1 MDQHSLQLL
10 EFEKVLGLVARNTHW
25 EPGREAVL
33 SLRPGSPD
41 QIRRFQAEVAEAARL
56 VDESRQIVPEGLSD
70 VREALQG
77 ASRDRTLRP
86 EELLGVAE
94 LARASRR
101 IGRLLR
107 EAAERAPNLAERACR
122 LPAFPRIEQEIER
135 CLGVDGQ
142 VLDAAS
148 ARLRHLRAEIAQTQG
163 RIQEALQR
171 VLRQPAYAKML
182 QESLVSVR
190 QGRYVVP
197 VRSECRGQF
206 PGLVID
212 QSASGATVF
221 MEPWPVVEQGNKLRS
236 LQVAEARE
244 VEAVLHRLSG
254 LVGHESEALLAAA
267 AELAHLDCLLAA
279 VAFARDFGA
288 TLPRLNEQG
297 VLRLEQARHPLLLI
311 QPELKVVPITV
322 EVGAEART
330 LILTGPNTG
339 GKTVTLKTIGL
350 LCLLGLCGLPIPAE
364 EGSTIP
370 YLTGVFADIGDE
382 QSIAQNLSTF
392 SSHLTQILRILPQ
405 AGEQTLVLLDE
416 LGAGTDPVEGG
427 ALGMALLEYLH
438 ARGART
444 VVTTHLSELKVF
456 ASRTEGM
463 SNAAMEFDPETLQ
476 PTYRVLM
483 GVPGR
488 SNALQI
494 AARLGLPEE
503 VLRRARG
510 HLGRQHVRVE
520 GLLDQLEQER
530 AAAQAVGLRLRGE
543 EDAVR
548 RLRQQYEERLRGAQ
562 EESRR
567 LLEEAARQAEELVS
581 STRQRVHGMLRDFR
595 ARIGALARLRREELE
610 KARALAGEL
619 ARALAQGLEPESLD
633 SLSGPA
639 LELLRQALEDI
650 AARRPAPPPRL
661 EEAPG
666 VEAAAGEPSGP
677 EAAGV
682 EAAAGE
688 PSGPEAAGVEAAA
701 GEPSGPEAPRVEAAA
716 GEPSGPEAPRVE
728 AAAGEPSGPEAPRV
742 EAAAGEPSGPEAS
755 GVEAAAGEPSG
766 QEAPGQEVPGLAQE
780 EPLPM
785 VSETVLPEAAEGDEL
800 ELEGRVAARVVEA
813 ELEQIVR
820 RAAPLR
826 PSRAPRKQPALRVGE
841 TVYLRRY
848 GQEGTV
854 LSAGDSKVEVQVGVV
869 RLTVGRD
876 EVEPLSVEP
885 RAEPVRLPVS
895 ERATVSPRVDLRG
908 LTVDEALFELD
919 QRLDEASLAGLD
931 KIEVI
936 HGKGT
941 GALRKAVSAHLK
953 GHSMVDGFRL
963 GEMHEGGSG
972 VTVVRLK

>member
-688 PSGPEAAGVEAAA
+688 PSGPEA
-701 GEPSGPEAPRVEAAA
+701 
-716 GEPSGPEAPRVE
+716 
-728 AAAGEPSGPEAPRV
+728 PRV